1 MAKIYEKPRL
11 STLSFELGA
20 FGNYGNG
27 GDSGCDGGHHD
38 GGWRWGWRWGWG
50 WW

>member
-11 STLSFELGA
+11 STLPFELGA

-27 GDSGCDGGHHD
+27 GDGGDPLQPEVH
-38 GGWRWGWRWGWG
+38 GLRVE
-50 WW
+50 